1 MAYSPKP
8 KTCVWFSRHAPKEA
22 QRRSLSEY
30 EIVQVN
36 PTGRALSAIDA
47 WVLITNRVKKPD
59 LIMAV
64 MPLGM
69 LQIFV
74 EIANQHGVPVVQAR
88 PLTYPDGR
96 KRRDWEWA
104 GKWDRVLAVRKEMQE
119 WTPDS

>member
-8 KTCVWFSRHAPKEA
+8 KTCVWFSRHTPKEA

-36 PTGRALSAIDA
+36 PPGRAYSAVDA

-59 LIMAV
+59 LIVAV
-64 MPLGM
+64 LPLGM
-69 LQIFV
+69 LRQLV
-74 EIANQHGVPVVQAR
+74 ERANQHGVPVVQAR

-96 KRRDWEWA
+96 KRRDWEWS
-104 GKWDRVLAVRKEMQE
+104 GKWERVLEIRKEVQE